1 MSDHLE
7 ILLSDTVGFI
17 AKLPHH
23 LIEAFQAT
31 LEELQ
36 YADLLLHV
44 IDASDPHRE
53 AHIEVVDRLIDKLAK
68 PGVPVLRCYNKAD
81 LVGDVS
87 NLPIGEKNIP
97 MCARSGI
104 GMDEL
109 LTRIGGA
116 GPTARAGAGAPRGLP
131 AGGRRGRGRL
141 PRGAVRP
148 PEALCKGAGGMKE
161 YLVPTGDGEA
171 QFIERRSRFIG
182 HIFLTETEEE
192 ALARLKQMREQYW
205 DATHNVYAYIIR
217 DGATRF
223 SDDGEPGGTAGMPVL
238 QVLQREELYNVT
250 CVVTRYF
257 GGILLGAGGLVRAYA
272 HGAKIAVDAAGRS
285 IKRIWTNV
293 YLPCPYSWYERI
305 RLEVAAF
312 GGMIRETQF
321 GADVELDLLLPEEQT
336 QGFLE
341 RVTDLSAG
349 TIEGLIGKQEYR
361 AFPLP

>member
-1 MSDHLE
+1 
-7 ILLSDTVGFI
+7 
-17 AKLPHH
+17 
-23 LIEAFQAT
+23 
-31 LEELQ
+31 
-36 YADLLLHV
+36 
-44 IDASDPHRE
+44 
-53 AHIEVVDRLIDKLAK
+53 
-68 PGVPVLRCYNKAD
+68 
-81 LVGDVS
+81 
-87 NLPIGEKNIP
+87 
-97 MCARSGI
+97 
-104 GMDEL
+104 
-109 LTRIGGA
+109 
-116 GPTARAGAGAPRGLP
+116 
-131 AGGRRGRGRL
+131 
-141 PRGAVRP
+141 
-148 PEALCKGAGGMKE
+148 MKE

-293 YLPCPYSWYERI
+293 YLPCPTAGMSASASRSPHS
-305 RLEVAAF
+305 AA
-312 GGMIRETQF
+312 
-321 GADVELDLLLPEEQT
+321 
-336 QGFLE
+336 
-341 RVTDLSAG
+341 
-349 TIEGLIGKQEYR
+349 
-361 AFPLP
+361 